1 MLYYKVEGYLLLVTT
16 TATAR
21 TTANIMFML
30 TNNKFARASGYF
42 VLLFT
47 VVAPLRH
54 ETS

>member
-1 MLYYKVEGYLLLVTT
+1 MVALFLDDKKPTT

-21 TTANIMFML
+21 TTAKNIMFIL
-30 TNNKFARASGYF
+30 TNKKFARASGYF
-42 VLLFT
+42 VLFFT